1 MTPANTASV
10 VEGAEVPDAVRG
22 WLRSVSVDPSA
33 RPTPTPEDLALMRRV
48 ARRDP
53 VAEQQLVER
62 VLPRVR
68 RRAWALT
75 RRREDADD
83 ATQAAMLE
91 ILRSAATFNGS
102 GTLEGWCERIA
113 VRTTLRLQRRGQQQQ
128 AAIDPAIA
136 PDAVEHHEIVEPMH
150 ERIAGEVTEY
160 LEALSDERRQAIVLR
175 HVLDYSID
183 EIAEATGV
191 SRNTV
196 KDRLRCALEQLR
208 KLIHRAD
215 VIALGRTRKSHE

>member
-1 MTPANTASV
+1 VTPANTASV
-10 VEGAEVPDAVRG
+10 AEGAEVPDAVRG
-22 WLRSVSVDPSA
+22 WLRSVSPDSPS
-33 RPTPTPEDLALMRRV
+33 RPTPAPEDLALMRRV
-48 ARRDP
+48 ARRDA
-53 VAEQQLVER
+53 VSEQQLVER

-113 VRTTLRLQRRGQQQQ
+113 VRTTLRLQRRGQQR
-128 AAIDPAIA
+128 AAVIDAAVA
-136 PDAVEHHEIVEPMH
+136 PDAIEQHEVVEPMH

-215 VIALGRTRKSHE
+215 VIALGRTRK